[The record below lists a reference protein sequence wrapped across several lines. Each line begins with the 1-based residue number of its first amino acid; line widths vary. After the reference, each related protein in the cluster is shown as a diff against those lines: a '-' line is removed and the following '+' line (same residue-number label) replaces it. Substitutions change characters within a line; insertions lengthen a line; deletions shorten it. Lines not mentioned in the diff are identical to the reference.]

1 MALEVMNVSK
11 FSKTIE
17 EIVVEKRI
25 NYMDAIVW
33 YCETNEMEV
42 EVYTPK
48 RKPRCCFFHAKLFHR
63 EPTVFIFIAS
73 CTCTNIFLSS
83 ISHLEWANMVFGNW
97 ISALV
102 SEEHFQKFSTCFA
115 TTRRIMCYFFGKF
128 IMFYFLSD

>member
-42 EVYTPK
+42 EVA
-48 RKPRCCFFHAKLFHR
+48 AKLLNGVIKTKL
-63 EPTVFIFIAS
+63 EAEAIDL
-73 CTCTNIFLSS
+73 NFLSIPKS
-83 ISHLEWANMVFGNW
+83 PKLPIWTDFKHMHL
-97 ISALV
+97 I
-102 SEEHFQKFSTCFA
+102 
-115 TTRRIMCYFFGKF
+115 
-128 IMFYFLSD
+128 